1 MLFSLLLIFLIYI
14 PFQVA
19 INPTNGIDLAS
30 LRIFSII
37 LALLWLI
44 SSLKNKKLL
53 LPFKIQTFF
62 IFAFLGIS
70 ILSFV
75 YSWNIQW
82 SLRKLLFWLSFF
94 PLYLI
99 VYSLVDN
106 FSRYKKVTSCLVW
119 GAGLSALTGI
129 IQFTL
134 QFSLGLEKSLKIWG
148 DLSTVFLGNAFGKA
162 VSENSSWLVGISGKD
177 YFRAVSFFPDP
188 HMFSFYLGLS
198 LPWAMALFLS
208 SSKKISR
215 FIFLA
220 FFLLILAADVLT
232 FSRGGYLGLLAGLV
246 LVLIILAKKLAPAPK
261 YSMHKSRTSC
271 PKMKDESVEYP
282 EHNFLVRGFTLKTKL
297 IAFFILI
304 VLFGLIFTFF
314 APARQRFLSSLNFFE
329 GSNIERISIW
339 KQSYEIISNNWFLG
353 VGLGNYSLAI
363 KPSANYREP
372 IYSHNLYMDLAAE
385 TGILNSLVWIGIIV
399 ASFLGYW
406 KKSKNNNFYL
416 AGMIS
421 LTIFSFHAL
430 VESPLFSVQVLPL
443 IIIIISLSLTKENEQ
458 PQN

>member
-1 MLFSLLLIFLIYI
+1 MIFSLLLLFLIYI
-14 PFQVA
+14 PFQIA
-19 INPTNGIDLAS
+19 LNPATGIDLAS
-30 LRIFSII
+30 LRVFSLL
-37 LALLWLI
+37 LALLWLF
-44 SSLKNKKLL
+44 SGLKNKKLL
-53 LPFKIQTFF
+53 IPFKIQTFL

-70 ILSFV
+70 IFSFI

-106 FSRYKKVTSCLVW
+106 FIRYKKVISCLVW
-119 GAGLSALTGI
+119 GAGLSASIGI
-129 IQFTL
+129 F
-134 QFSLGLEKSLKIWG
+134 QFSLQFFLGLSNSIKLWG

-208 SSKKISR
+208 STKKISR

-220 FFLLILAADVLT
+220 FFLLILIADILT
-232 FSRGGYLGLLAGLV
+232 FSRGGYLGLFAGLV
-246 LVLIILAKKLAPAPK
+246 LVLIILTKRFP
-261 YSMHKSRTSC
+261 
-271 PKMKDESVEYP
+271 
-282 EHNFLVRGFTLKTKL
+282 LKTKL
-297 IAFFILI
+297 IALFILI
-304 VLFGLIFTFF
+304 ILFGTTLVFF
-314 APARQRFLSSLNFFE
+314 GPARQRLLSSLNFSE
-329 GSNIERISIW
+329 GSNMERIAIW
-339 KQSYEIISNNWFLG
+339 QQSYSVISQNWFMG
-353 VGLGNYSLAI
+353 VGLGNYALAI
-363 KPSANYREP
+363 KPSADYREP

-385 TGILNSLVWIGIIV
+385 TGILNAFIWIGIIV
-399 ASFLGYW
+399 FSFIGYW
-406 KKSKNNNFYL
+406 KKSRKNNFYL

-443 IIIIISLSLTKENEQ
+443 IIIIISLSLTKENESE
-458 PQN
+458 